1 MGGEFVTGKISF
13 ILSVLLALG
22 AFVGLLLCPEAS
34 AGGAR
39 TGLILC
45 SGVIIPSLFPFVVLA
60 NLFLEMGLP
69 NRVGLFFAPV
79 SKKLGISGAGS
90 VAFVLGLLSGYPLGA
105 ITVSEMYSKGALKKS
120 EAEWL
125 LGFCD
130 NSGPAFIISV
140 AGSAVFKSV
149 AIGFFLYGVHI
160 FAAVLTGFI
169 LKSRK
174 ARYSSEYLPV
184 RSLGF
189 AAAFTSS
196 VKRATGTIVTVCG
209 FVVFFSVLVGLMD
222 ANGAFSSLAG
232 FLSSHFGTELHF
244 SRSLLTG
251 ILELST
257 GTSSML
263 GLSANAINLA
273 LCSFL
278 LGWGGICVHA
288 QASAVISEGGL
299 SPARHTFGKLLHG
312 FLSALITLIAF
323 PLFF

>member
-1 MGGEFVTGKISF
+1 MTGKISF
-13 ILSVLLALG
+13 ILSVFLALG
-22 AFVGLLLCPEAS
+22 AFFGLLLCPEAS

-39 TGLILC
+39 TGLLLC
-45 SGVIIPSLFPFVVLA
+45 SGVIIPSLFPFIVLA

-69 NRVGLFFAPV
+69 NRVGMFFTPI

-90 VAFVLGLLSGYPLGA
+90 VAFILGLVSGYPLGA
-105 ITVSEMYSKGALKKS
+105 ITVSEMYSKGAFKKH

-149 AIGFFLYGVHI
+149 GIGFFLYGVHI
-160 FAAVLTGFI
+160 LAAVLTGLI
-169 LKSRK
+169 LKSRESG
-174 ARYSSEYLPV
+174 YSTAFFPPS
-184 RSLGF
+184 STGF
-189 AAAFTSS
+189 AAAFTNS
-196 VKRATGTIVTVCG
+196 VKHATGTMVTVCG
-209 FVVFFSVLVGLMD
+209 FVVFFSVLVGLLD
-222 ANGAFSSLAG
+222 FNGAFSSLAG

-263 GLSANAINLA
+263 GLSANAKNLA

-288 QASAVISEGGL
+288 QASAVIREGGL
-299 SPARHTFGKLLHG
+299 SPVRHTFGKLLHG

-323 PLFF
+323 PMFF